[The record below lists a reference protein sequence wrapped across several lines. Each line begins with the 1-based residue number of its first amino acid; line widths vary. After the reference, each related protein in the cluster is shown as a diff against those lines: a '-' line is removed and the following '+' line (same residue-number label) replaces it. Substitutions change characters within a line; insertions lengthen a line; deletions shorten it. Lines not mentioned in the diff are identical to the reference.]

1 MEEKAQSDTLL
12 EGRSQAFTVEVES
25 KIQQQLNTFRDQL
38 AKNEK
43 SRETQVADSVAA
55 MNELMASV
63 NEKFQQKF

>member
-25 KIQQQLNTFRDQL
+25 KIQQQLNMFRDQL

-43 SRETQVADSVAA
+43 SRETQVTDSVAA

-63 NEKFQQKF
+63 NEKFQ